1 MGKFKINMKSFF
13 KNVLSTI
20 VGMVLAVLVVVLL
33 FIGIVSVS
41 MSSLNDDREVKVK
54 ENSILKIN
62 LAELSVVER
71 TSENPLEGLNISGDV
86 PESIELKQVLDNIE
100 KAKTDKNIKA
110 IYINTPYVS
119 AGLSQ
124 IEEIRNKLLEFK
136 QTGKSIISYSE
147 VYNQAAYYLSSVA
160 NKIYLNP
167 EGIVELKGLSA
178 SIMFYK
184 GLLNK
189 LDIDVQIIRHGKFK
203 GAVEPFILDKMSVAN
218 REQMQLL
225 LNSFNDNIMD
235 SIANQRGLTLTE
247 VQKHANNLTLEN
259 AKSCIDYNYVDALLY
274 QDQLEDSLK
283 SLIGVEKLSIV
294 TLSNYT
300 NVEGEKKDISRNKIA
315 IIYATGSI
323 NSGKGDERSIGSVST
338 SAAIKKARKDK
349 NVKAIVLRINSP
361 GGSALASDVIW
372 RETILAKAEKPFV
385 VSMGDYAASGGY
397 YIACAADSIVA
408 NPTTLTGSIGVFGMI
423 PNLNKFYK
431 NKLGITIDTVNTG
444 KYADM
449 GVNRPLST
457 FEKNKLQ
464 KSVSDMYIG
473 FITKVGEGRNISTI
487 EVNEIGQGR
496 VWTGYDAKEI
506 GLIDT
511 YGGLEKAIDI
521 AAYLAKVE
529 DYRIISLPKKKNP
542 FEQLSL
548 KLGGQASISNLFLP
562 NFGLI
567 TQITQPIEELIK
579 GDKIQAKMPFIME
592 LK

>member
-1 MGKFKINMKSFF
+1 MKSFF

-20 VGMVLAVLVVVLL
+20 VGMVLAVFVIVLL

-41 MSSLNDDREVKVK
+41 MSSLNNDKEVTVK

-71 TSENPLEGLNISGDV
+71 TSENPFEGLNFSGDL
-86 PESIELKQVLDNIE
+86 PKTIELKQVLDNIE
-100 KAKTDKNIKA
+100 KAKTDENIKA

-119 AGLSQ
+119 AGISQ

-136 QTGKSIISYSE
+136 QTGKPIIAYSE

-160 NKIYLNP
+160 NKVYLNP
-167 EGIVELKGLSA
+167 EGIVEIKGLSA

-184 GLLNK
+184 GLLDK

-203 GAVEPFILDKMSVAN
+203 GAVEPFILDKMSKEN
-218 REQMQLL
+218 REQIQLL
-225 LNSFNDNIMD
+225 LNSVADNIMD
-235 SIANQRGLTLTE
+235 SIANQRGLTLSE
-247 VQKHANNLTLEN
+247 IQKHADNLSLEN
-259 AKSCIDYNYVDALLY
+259 AKSCLNLNYVDALLY
-274 QDQLEDSLK
+274 QDQLEDTLK
-283 SLIGVEKLSIV
+283 ALAGSEKLSII
-294 TLSNYT
+294 TLSKYT
-300 NVEGEKKDISRNKIA
+300 HVKGNKKEISRNKIA
-315 IIYATGSI
+315 IIYATGEI
-323 NSGKGDERSIGSVST
+323 NSGKGDEKSIGSIST
-338 SAAIKKARKDK
+338 SAAIKKAREDK

-372 RETILAKAEKPFV
+372 RETILAKAEKPLV
-385 VSMGDYAASGGY
+385 VSMGDLAASGGY

-423 PNLNKFYK
+423 PNLSKFYK
-431 NKLGITIDTVNTG
+431 KKLGITIDTVNTG

-457 FEKNKLQ
+457 FEKNKIQ
-464 KSVSDMYIG
+464 NSVKNIYTT
-473 FITKVGEGRNISTI
+473 FITHVGEGRNMST
-487 EVNEIGQGR
+487 EAVDEIGQGR
-496 VWTGYDAKEI
+496 IWTGYDAKDI

-511 YGGLEKAIDI
+511 YGGIEKAIEI

-542 FEQLSL
+542 LEELSL
-548 KLGGQASISNLFLP
+548 KLGGKASISDLILSK
-562 NFGLI
+562 FGFT
-567 TQITQPIEELIK
+567 TQMTKPIEELLK
-579 GDKIQAKMPFIME
+579 GDRIQARVPFIIE

>member
-1 MGKFKINMKSFF
+1 MKSFL

-20 VGMVLAVLVVVLL
+20 VGMVLAVFVIVLL
-33 FIGIVSVS
+33 FIGIVSFS
-41 MSSLNDDREVKVK
+41 MSSLNNDKEVTVK

-71 TSENPLEGLNISGDV
+71 TSENPFEGLNFSGDL
-86 PESIELKQVLDNIE
+86 PKTIALKQVLDNIE
-100 KAKTDKNIKA
+100 KAKTDENIKA

-119 AGLSQ
+119 AGISQ

-136 QTGKSIISYSE
+136 QTGKPIIAYSE

-160 NKIYLNP
+160 NTVYLNP

-184 GLLNK
+184 GLFKK

-203 GAVEPFILDKMSVAN
+203 SAIEPFILDKMSDAN
-218 REQMQLL
+218 RKQMQLL
-225 LNSFNDNIMD
+225 LNSFADNIMD
-235 SIANQRGLTLTE
+235 SIANQRGLTLKE
-247 VQKHANNLTLEN
+247 VQQHANTLILEN
-259 AKSCIDYNYVDALLY
+259 ANSCIEYKYVDALLY
-274 QDQLEDSLK
+274 QDQLEDTLK
-283 SLIGVEKLSIV
+283 ALAGSEKLSII
-294 TLSNYT
+294 TLSKYT
-300 NVEGEKKDISRNKIA
+300 HVKGNKKEISRNKIA
-315 IIYATGSI
+315 LIYATGAI
-323 NSGKGDERSIGSVST
+323 NSGKGDEKSIGSAST
-338 SAAIKKARKDK
+338 SAAIKKAREDK

-372 RETILAKAEKPFV
+372 RETILAKAEKPLV

-423 PNLNKFYK
+423 PNLSKFYK
-431 NKLGITIDTVNTG
+431 NRLGITIDTVNTG
-444 KYADM
+444 RYADM

-457 FEKNKLQ
+457 FEKNKIQ
-464 KSVSDMYIG
+464 TSVKNIYTT
-473 FITKVGEGRNISTI
+473 FITHVGEGRNMSTTA
-487 EVNEIGQGR
+487 VDEIGQGR

-511 YGGLEKAIDI
+511 YGGLEKAIEI
-521 AAYLAKVE
+521 AAFLAKVE
-529 DYRIISLPKKKNP
+529 DFRIISLPKKKNP
-542 FEQLSL
+542 FEELSL
-548 KLGGQASISNLFLP
+548 KLGGEASISDLILSK
-562 NFGLI
+562 FGFT
-567 TQITQPIEELIK
+567 TQITEPIEELLK
-579 GDKIQAKMPFIME
+579 GDKIQARVPFIME

>member
-1 MGKFKINMKSFF
+1 MKFFF

-20 VGMVLAVLVVVLL
+20 VGMVLAVFVIVLL

-41 MSSLNDDREVKVK
+41 MSSLNNDKEVKVK

-62 LAELSVVER
+62 LSELSVVER
-71 TSENPLEGLNISGDV
+71 TSDNPLEGINFSGDL
-86 PESIELKQVLDNIE
+86 SKTIELKQVLDNIE
-100 KAKTDKNIKA
+100 KAKTDENIKA

-136 QTGKSIISYSE
+136 QTGKPIIAYSE

-160 NKIYLNP
+160 NKVYLNP
-167 EGIVELKGLSA
+167 EGVVEIKGLSA

-184 GLLNK
+184 GLLDK

-218 REQMQLL
+218 RKQMQLL
-225 LNSFNDNIMD
+225 LNSFADNIMD
-235 SIANQRGLTLTE
+235 SIANQRELTLTE
-247 VQKHANNLTLEN
+247 VQQHANTLILEN
-259 AKSCIDYNYVDALLY
+259 SKSCVDYKYVDALLY
-274 QDQLEDSLK
+274 QDQLEDTLK
-283 SLIGVEKLSIV
+283 ALSGSEKLSII
-294 TLSNYT
+294 TLSKYT
-300 NVEGEKKDISRNKIA
+300 HVKGNKKEISRNKIA

-323 NSGKGDERSIGSVST
+323 NSGKGDEKSIGSIST
-338 SAAIKKARKDK
+338 SAAIKKAREDI

-361 GGSALASDVIW
+361 GGSALAADVIW
-372 RETILAKAEKPFV
+372 RETILAKAEKPLV

-423 PNLNKFYK
+423 PNLSKFYK
-431 NKLGITIDTVNTG
+431 KKIGITIDTVNTG

-457 FEKNKLQ
+457 FEKNKIQ
-464 KSVSDMYIG
+464 KSISDIYIG
-473 FITKVGEGRNISTI
+473 FITKVGEGRAMNTTA
-487 EVNEIGQGR
+487 VDEIGQGR

-511 YGGLEKAIDI
+511 YGGIEKAIDI
-521 AAYLAKVE
+521 AAYLAKLE
-529 DYRIISLPKKKNP
+529 NYRVISLPKKKNP
-542 FEQLSL
+542 FEELSL
-548 KLGGQASISNLFLP
+548 KLGGEASISDLILSK
-562 NFGLI
+562 FGFT
-567 TQITQPIEELIK
+567 TQMNESIEELLK
-579 GDKIQAKMPFIME
+579 GDRIQARIPFIME

>member
-1 MGKFKINMKSFF
+1 MKSFF

-20 VGMVLAVLVVVLL
+20 VGMVLAVFVIVLL
-33 FIGIVSVS
+33 FIGIVSFS
-41 MSSLNDDREVKVK
+41 MSSLNNDKEVTVK

-71 TSENPLEGLNISGDV
+71 TSENPFEGLNFSGDL
-86 PESIELKQVLDNIE
+86 PKTIALKQVLDNIE
-100 KAKTDKNIKA
+100 KAKTDENIKA

-119 AGLSQ
+119 AGISQ

-136 QTGKSIISYSE
+136 QTGKPIIAYSE

-160 NKIYLNP
+160 NTVYLNP

-184 GLLNK
+184 GLFKK
-189 LDIDVQIIRHGKFK
+189 LDIDVQIIRHGKYK
-203 GAVEPFILDKMSVAN
+203 GAVEPFILDKMSIAN

-225 LNSFNDNIMD
+225 LNSFADNIMD

-247 VQKHANNLTLEN
+247 VQQHANTLSLEN
-259 AKSCIDYNYVDALLY
+259 AKSCIDYKYVDALLY
-274 QDQLEDSLK
+274 QDQLEDTLK
-283 SLIGVEKLSIV
+283 ALSGAEKLSIV
-294 TLSNYT
+294 TLSKYT
-300 NVEGEKKDISRNKIA
+300 HVKGNKKEISRNKIA

-323 NSGKGDERSIGSVST
+323 NSGKGDEKSIGSVST

-372 RETILAKAEKPFV
+372 RETILAKAEKPLV

-423 PNLNKFYK
+423 PNLSKFYK

-457 FEKNKLQ
+457 FEKNKIQ
-464 KSVSDMYIG
+464 TNVKNIYTT
-473 FITKVGEGRNISTI
+473 FITHVGEGRNMSTTA
-487 EVNEIGQGR
+487 VDDIGQGR

-511 YGGLEKAIDI
+511 YGGLEKAIEI

-529 DYRIISLPKKKNP
+529 DYRTISLPKKKNP
-542 FEQLSL
+542 FEELSL
-548 KLGGQASISNLFLP
+548 KIGGEASISNLILSK
-562 NFGLI
+562 FGFT
-567 TQITQPIEELIK
+567 TQMTEPIEELLK
-579 GDKIQAKMPFIME
+579 GDRIQARVPFIME

>member
-1 MGKFKINMKSFF
+1 MKSFF

-20 VGMVLAVLVVVLL
+20 VGMVLAVFVIVLL
-33 FIGIVSVS
+33 FIGIVSFS
-41 MSSLNDDREVKVK
+41 MSSLNNDKEVTVK

-71 TSENPLEGLNISGDV
+71 TSENPFEGLNFSGDL
-86 PESIELKQVLDNIE
+86 PKTIALKQVLDNIE
-100 KAKTDKNIKA
+100 KAKTDENIKA

-119 AGLSQ
+119 AGISQ

-136 QTGKSIISYSE
+136 QTGKPIIAYSE

-160 NKIYLNP
+160 NTVYLNP

-184 GLLNK
+184 GLFKK
-189 LDIDVQIIRHGKFK
+189 LDIDVQIIRHGKYK
-203 GAVEPFILDKMSVAN
+203 GAVEPFILDKMSIAN

-225 LNSFNDNIMD
+225 LNSFADNIMD

-247 VQKHANNLTLEN
+247 VQQHANTLSLEN
-259 AKSCIDYNYVDALLY
+259 AKSCIDYKYVDALLY
-274 QDQLEDSLK
+274 QDQLEDTLK
-283 SLIGVEKLSIV
+283 ALSGAEKLSIV
-294 TLSNYT
+294 TLSKYT
-300 NVEGEKKDISRNKIA
+300 HVKGNKKEISRNKIA

-323 NSGKGDERSIGSVST
+323 NSGKGDEKSIGSVST

-372 RETILAKAEKPFV
+372 RETILAKAEKPLV

-423 PNLNKFYK
+423 PNLSKFYK

-457 FEKNKLQ
+457 FEKNKIQ
-464 KSVSDMYIG
+464 TNVKNIYTT
-473 FITKVGEGRNISTI
+473 FITHVGEGRNMSTTA
-487 EVNEIGQGR
+487 VDDIGQGR

-511 YGGLEKAIDI
+511 YGGLEKAIEI

-529 DYRIISLPKKKNP
+529 DYRTISLPKKRNP
-542 FEQLSL
+542 FEELSL
-548 KLGGQASISNLFLP
+548 KIGGEASISNLILSK
-562 NFGLI
+562 FGFT
-567 TQITQPIEELIK
+567 TQMTKPIEELLK
-579 GDKIQAKMPFIME
+579 GDRIQARVPFIME

>member
-1 MGKFKINMKSFF
+1 MKSFF

-20 VGMVLAVLVVVLL
+20 VGMVLSVFVIVLL
-33 FIGIVSVS
+33 FIGIMSIS
-41 MSSLNDDREVKVK
+41 ISSLNNDKEVIVK

-71 TSENPLEGLNISGDV
+71 TSENPFEGLNFSGDL
-86 PESIELKQVLDNIE
+86 PKTIALKQVLDNIE
-100 KAKTDKNIKA
+100 KAKTDENIKA
-110 IYINTPYVS
+110 IYINTPFVS

-136 QTGKSIISYSE
+136 QTGKPIIAYSE

-160 NKIYLNP
+160 NTVYLNP

-178 SIMFYK
+178 GIMFYK
-184 GLLNK
+184 GLFEK

-203 GAVEPFILDKMSVAN
+203 SAIEPFILDKMSDAN
-218 REQMQLL
+218 REQMELL
-225 LNSFNDNIMD
+225 LNSFADNIMD
-235 SIANQRGLTLTE
+235 SIANQRGLTLQE
-247 VQKHANNLTLEN
+247 VQQHANTLILEN
-259 AKSCIDYNYVDALLY
+259 AKSCIEYKYVDALLY
-274 QDQLEDSLK
+274 QDQLNDTLK
-283 SLIGVEKLSIV
+283 ALSGAEKLSIV
-294 TLSNYT
+294 TLSKYT
-300 NVEGEKKDISRNKIA
+300 HVKGNKKEISRNKIA
-315 IIYATGSI
+315 VIYATGSI
-323 NSGKGDERSIGSVST
+323 NSGKGDEKSIGSVST
-338 SAAIKKARKDK
+338 SAAIKKAREDK

-372 RETILAKAEKPFV
+372 RETILAKAQKPLV

-423 PNLNKFYK
+423 PNLSKFYK

-457 FEKNKLQ
+457 FEKNKIQ
-464 KSVSDMYIG
+464 TSVKNIYTT
-473 FITKVGEGRNISTI
+473 FITHVGEGRNMSATA
-487 EVNEIGQGR
+487 VDEIGQGR

-511 YGGLEKAIDI
+511 YGGIEKAIEI
-521 AAYLAKVE
+521 AAYLAKLE
-529 DYRIISLPKKKNP
+529 DFRIISLPKKKNP
-542 FEQLSL
+542 FEELSL
-548 KLGGQASISNLFLP
+548 KLGGEASISDLILSK
-562 NFGLI
+562 FGFI
-567 TQITQPIEELIK
+567 TQMTVPIEELLK
-579 GDKIQAKMPFIME
+579 GDRIQARVPFIME